1 MPWLGARF
9 GRSEDLGQV
18 GKDLCIELNGYGVQD
33 YSANHRKK
41 IREKTRQEIRQSPIS
56 VSCGGR
62 VGELFRGD
70 LTGSGG
76 GRGWR
81 KADGGGPAWRW
92 VGRLGR
98 RSCGQAAIG
107 RTGRG
112 WAWSVRAGPDR
123 RPKLHRV
130 RAVVGRV
137 GGVGRRSGHAVS
149 GLKSNASGASR
160 SRGGY
165 RGGRGRPGPVGL

>member
-62 VGELFRGD
+62 VGELFRGRVD
-70 LTGSGG
+70 GGQVGSGAGGRRTEVGRLGGGSIGSGG
-76 GRGWR
+76 GR
-81 KADGGGPAWRW
+81 
-92 VGRLGR
+92 VVR
-98 RSCGQAAIG
+98 RQ
-107 RTGRG
+107 
-112 WAWSVRAGPDR
+112 
-123 RPKLHRV
+123 
-130 RAVVGRV
+130 
-137 GGVGRRSGHAVS
+137 
-149 GLKSNASGASR
+149 
-160 SRGGY
+160 
-165 RGGRGRPGPVGL
+165 

>member
-1 MPWLGARF
+1 MGVASPHKVEHEKCELRLSLGRVPWLEDLV
-9 GRSEDLGQV
+9 GRSEDLEQV
-18 GKDLCIELNGYGVQD
+18 GTDQGIEHNGYGVQEF
-33 YSANHRKK
+33 SANHRKK
-41 IREKTRQEIRQSPIS
+41 IREKIRQEIRQSPLS

-112 WAWSVRAGPDR
+112 
-123 RPKLHRV
+123 
-130 RAVVGRV
+130 
-137 GGVGRRSGHAVS
+137 
-149 GLKSNASGASR
+149 
-160 SRGGY
+160 
-165 RGGRGRPGPVGL
+165 